1 MKATLRL
8 LCRIYPEMLIAVLV
22 LPTHVQ
28 AQQTRTVQWY
38 VNHPSAL
45 DAVSAA
51 CKNDPGHGRH
61 AADCWNADEARIEV
75 NIARAHRAID
85 MTPPSD
91 PRYWVTHPNELAFKL
106 KVCPRMPAQAQAA
119 NFCPSAMMAGAGR

>member
-1 MKATLRL
+1 MIARFAFAAL
-8 LCRIYPEMLIAVLV
+8 LLSVSGAI
-22 LPTHVQ
+22 

-38 VNHPSAL
+38 VNHPAAL

-61 AADCWNADEARIEV
+61 SADCWNADEARIQR
-75 NIARAHRAID
+75 NIGLNRRAID
-85 MTPPSD
+85 MTPPSN
-91 PRYWVTHPNELAFKL
+91 PRYWITHPDELAFKL
-106 KVCPRMPAQAQAA
+106 KVCPRMPAYAQAA